1 MRYTENTQTHS
12 DALCIILGVS
22 SC

>member
-1 MRYTENTQTHS
+1 MRYTENTQTRS

-22 SC
+22 SY